1 MAVMNSFDFDYR
13 KHLHTLLFVDI
24 ETVSATKS
32 LAELPK
38 GMQFLWERKAA
49 RLAKGGEIDSS
60 TLFEEKAALY
70 AEFAQIVCIGLG
82 YFPKAKDGSMQ
93 LRTTVLSG
101 GNETELLAQF
111 LELLKA
117 NRFNNRQLTLVGHN
131 GKDFDFPFLARRLV
145 INNLP
150 IPFALNTLHKKPW
163 ELNLLDTMDMW
174 RFGESRYFVSLQALG
189 ILLGL
194 IDEPQKADYQALQ
207 SEFHTTGNLEGL
219 KQQSVADVA
228 LTAQVYLRLHGLP
241 ALSPDE
247 IVLQ

>member
-1 MAVMNSFDFDYR
+1 MAIINSFDFDYR

-24 ETVSATKS
+24 ETVSATQS
-32 LAELPK
+32 ITDLPK

-49 RLAKGGEIDSS
+49 RLAKGGEIDAAAI
-60 TLFEEKAALY
+60 FEEKAALY

-82 YFPKAKDGSMQ
+82 YFPKAKDGSLQ

-101 GNETELLAQF
+101 ANEKELLAQF
-111 LELLKA
+111 LELLRA

-131 GKDFDFPFLARRLV
+131 GKDFDFPFIARRLV
-145 INNLP
+145 INNLL

-194 IDEPQKADYQALQ
+194 IAEPQKTNYQALQ
-207 SEFHTTGNLEGL
+207 QTFHSTGNLEGL
-219 KQQSVADVA
+219 KEQSVADV
-228 LTAQVYLRLHGLP
+228 
-241 ALSPDE
+241 
-247 IVLQ
+247 